1 MAADTTVHGMAGAGT
16 ADTIPVV
23 ILVVADTLVVA
34 DIPVA
39 VGILVVADIPVAVGI
54 LAVADIPVVA
64 DTWGE
69 DTTDRTECL
78 IPACI
83 ASIGH

>member
-23 ILVVADTLVVA
+23 ILAVADT
-34 DIPVA
+34 
-39 VGILVVADIPVAVGI
+39 LVVADIPVAVGI
-54 LAVADIPVVA
+54 LAVADIPVVADTLAVA